1 MSDQPTNLPSRN
13 LADSEPNVSRARR
26 FYRSRWLLWRQHLA
40 FWVGALLVGLV
51 ALAFAWLTDQSF
63 ALFKRMLGVAP
74 WLPLLVTPAGFA
86 LLAWV
91 TQRWFVEAKG
101 SGIPQVIAALE
112 SPSRRFPARVLA
124 LPVAA
129 VRMFFTLGAL
139 LVGGSA
145 GREGPTVH
153 VGAAV
158 IYAFGRRLGL
168 HGRRTIA
175 GLILAGGAA
184 GIAAAFNTP
193 LAGIVFAIEELSR
206 TFEQRFSGLVLTAV
220 LIGGGRPRHCARFG
234 EHYGGWCARLNL
246 DNRQVYIRARIPDAA
261 RQDIDTIGGEVLWA
275 LAACSE

>member
-1 MSDQPTNLPSRN
+1 MSEHPGPTNAEHASPSH
-13 LADSEPNVSRARR
+13 PRR
-26 FYRSRWLLWRQHLA
+26 FRRPRWLEWRQRLA

-51 ALAFAWLTDQSF
+51 ALAFAWLADQSF
-63 ALFKRMLGVAP
+63 ALFKHMLGVAP

-112 SPSRRFPARVLA
+112 SPSRRFRAQVLA

-139 LVGGSA
+139 LVGGSV

-168 HGRRTIA
+168 HGRRTTA

-184 GIAAAFNTP
+184 GI
-193 LAGIVFAIEELSR
+193 
-206 TFEQRFSGLVLTAV
+206 
-220 LIGGGRPRHCARFG
+220 
-234 EHYGGWCARLNL
+234 
-246 DNRQVYIRARIPDAA
+246 
-261 RQDIDTIGGEVLWA
+261 
-275 LAACSE
+275 